1 MSAVASRPSRLRALG
16 RSLGDSWRHF
26 LVAIP
31 YAWML
36 LFFLVPFFIV
46 LKISFADMLE
56 TQPPFSALLNW
67 VDDTHVSLTVTFE
80 NFRFIASENTYL
92 RAYLNSLKIAAIS
105 TFLCLL
111 IGYPMAYAIARAPAN
126 RRNMLLLIVILPLW
140 TSFLLRVYAWIG
152 LLDTNG
158 MINRFLV
165 WSHIVPEP
173 IQMLYTP
180 FAVYLGIVY
189 SYLPFMILPLYASLE
204 RLDATLDEAAADLG
218 ARPFGVFRDVTLPL
232 SMPGIVA
239 GALLT
244 FIPAVGEY
252 VIPDLLGDARNL
264 MIGRVLFNEFF
275 QNRDWPTASAV
286 AIALLVAL
294 VIPIMLFQAVQAR
307 EDKS

>member
-1 MSAVASRPSRLRALG
+1 MSGPLPSRLRRVARTL
-16 RSLGDSWRHF
+16 SDSWRHM
-26 LVAIP
+26 LISIP
-31 YAWML
+31 YVWML

-46 LKISFADMLE
+46 LKISLADMLD
-56 TQPPFSALLNW
+56 TQPPFSALVNW
-67 VDDTHVSLTVTFE
+67 IDDSHISFVLTFD
-80 NFRFIASENTYL
+80 NFKFIASEDIYL

-105 TFLCLL
+105 TVLCLL
-111 IGYPMAYAIARAPAN
+111 LGYPMAYAIARAPAN
-126 RRNMLLLIVILPLW
+126 RRNILLLVVILPLW

-165 WSHIVPEP
+165 WSHIVSAP

-218 ARPFGVFRDVTLPL
+218 ARPWSVFRDVTLPL

-239 GALLT
+239 GSLLT

-294 VIPIMLFQAVQAR
+294 VIPIMFFQAAQAR
-307 EDKS
+307 EEKS